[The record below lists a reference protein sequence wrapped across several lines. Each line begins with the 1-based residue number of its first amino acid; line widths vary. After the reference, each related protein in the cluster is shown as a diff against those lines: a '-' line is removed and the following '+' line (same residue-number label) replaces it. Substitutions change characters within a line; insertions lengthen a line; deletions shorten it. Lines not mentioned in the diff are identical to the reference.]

1 MHITIKTNIS
11 RETLEDI
18 IVTALEGGSNSW
30 YYLSDRSLEITKAAV
45 PEYLNMPLSMAIAV
59 AILDHGVTMP
69 INDYENI
76 EEELGE
82 ISLST
87 MGARLQK
94 LSDDVAYSY
103 ALREEM
109 AGNGDGGTSDI
120 VFQYMCLGEVMFG

>member
-30 YYLSDRSLEITKAAV
+30 YYLSDRVLEKAKAAV
-45 PEYLNMPLSMAIAV
+45 PEYLNMSLSTAIAA
-59 AILDHGVTMP
+59 AILDHGVTIP

-82 ISLST
+82 VSLST

-109 AGNGDGGTSDI
+109 SGNGDSGTSDI

>member
-94 LSDDVAYSY
+94 LSDDVG
-103 ALREEM
+103 R
-109 AGNGDGGTSDI
+109 
-120 VFQYMCLGEVMFG
+120 

>member
-18 IVTALEGGSNSW
+18 VVTALEGGSNSW
-30 YYLSDRSLEITKAAV
+30 YYLSDRVLEITKAAV
-45 PEYLNMPLSMAIAV
+45 PEYLNMSLSTAIAA
-59 AILDHGVTMP
+59 AILDHGVTIP

-82 ISLST
+82 VSLST

-109 AGNGDGGTSDI
+109 SGNGDSATSDI
-120 VFQYMCLGEVMFG
+120 VFQYLCLGEVMFG

>member
-30 YYLSDRSLEITKAAV
+30 YYLSDRVLEITKAAV
-45 PEYLNMPLSMAIAV
+45 PEYLNMSLSTAIAA
-59 AILDHGVTMP
+59 AILDHGVTIP

-82 ISLST
+82 VSLST

-109 AGNGDGGTSDI
+109 SGNGDSATSDI

>member
-30 YYLSDRSLEITKAAV
+30 YYLSDRVLEKAKAAV
-45 PEYLNMPLSMAIAV
+45 PEYLNMSLSTAIAA
-59 AILDHGVTMP
+59 AILDHGVTIP

-94 LSDDVAYSY
+94 LSDDEAYSY

-109 AGNGDGGTSDI
+109 SGNGDGGTSDI